1 MFLAPIVWVILD
13 KAILVYCDSV
23 SFHKPLN
30 SRLSIYNVVIS
41 SASDC
46 IALGNEVSDYKA
58 ASSIGIE
65 AYNCMWG
72 AKDEDR
78 DIMYKEMRDV
88 TLKRPKEI
96 IEVLKRSQVK

>member
-1 MFLAPIVWVILD
+1 
-13 KAILVYCDSV
+13 
-23 SFHKPLN
+23 
-30 SRLSIYNVVIS
+30 
-41 SASDC
+41 
-46 IALGNEVSDYKA
+46 
-58 ASSIGIE
+58 
-65 AYNCMWG
+65 MWG